1 MNNLTFVISV
11 VGTKSYY
18 VKRSKTMTILE
29 YSPEELIREMD
40 LKNILVDYHYE
51 VNQEYQNFDDIEDEE
66 EMIAYITEMLD
77 EAYGEDE
84 QYNPLVAGILYHM
97 VKDDVIE
104 EIYIRDEN
112 AKELEEE
119 RKEIH

>member
-1 MNNLTFVISV
+1 
-11 VGTKSYY
+11 
-18 VKRSKTMTILE
+18 MTILE

-40 LKNILVDYHYE
+40 LKNILIDYHYE

-66 EMIAYITEMLD
+66 EMISYITEMLD
-77 EAYGEDE
+77 ESYGEDE
-84 QYNPLVAGILYHM
+84 QYNPSVAGILYRM

-112 AKELEEE
+112 AKEWDEE

>member
-1 MNNLTFVISV
+1 
-11 VGTKSYY
+11 
-18 VKRSKTMTILE
+18 MTILE

-40 LKNILVDYHYE
+40 LKNILIDYHYE
-51 VNQEYQNFDDIEDEE
+51 VNQEYQNFNDIEDEE

-104 EIYIRDEN
+104 EIHIRDEN
-112 AKELEEE
+112 AREYDEE
-119 RKEIH
+119 RMEIH

>member
-1 MNNLTFVISV
+1 
-11 VGTKSYY
+11 
-18 VKRSKTMTILE
+18 MTILE

-40 LKNILVDYHYE
+40 LKNILIDYHYE

-66 EMIAYITEMLD
+66 EMISYITEMLD

-84 QYNPLVAGILYHM
+84 QYNPLVAGILYRM

-112 AKELEEE
+112 SREWLKWKKFSNNL
-119 RKEIH
+119 

>member
-1 MNNLTFVISV
+1 
-11 VGTKSYY
+11 
-18 VKRSKTMTILE
+18 MTILE

-40 LKNILVDYHYE
+40 LKNILIDYHYE

-66 EMIAYITEMLD
+66 EMIAYIAEMLD

-104 EIYIRDEN
+104 EIHIRDEN
-112 AKELEEE
+112 AREYDEE
-119 RKEIH
+119 RMEIH

>member
-1 MNNLTFVISV
+1 
-11 VGTKSYY
+11 
-18 VKRSKTMTILE
+18 MTILE

-40 LKNILVDYHYE
+40 LKNILIDYHYE

-66 EMIAYITEMLD
+66 EMISYITEMLD

-84 QYNPLVAGILYHM
+84 QYNRLVAGILYHM

-104 EIYIRDEN
+104 EIYIRDED
-112 AKELEEE
+112 AKDYEEAKKE
-119 RKEIH
+119 RF

>member
-1 MNNLTFVISV
+1 
-11 VGTKSYY
+11 
-18 VKRSKTMTILE
+18 MTILE

-40 LKNILVDYHYE
+40 LKNILIDYHYE

-66 EMIAYITEMLD
+66 EMISYITEMLD
-77 EAYGEDE
+77 ESYGEDE
-84 QYNPLVAGILYHM
+84 QYNPLVAGILYRM

-112 AKELEEE
+112 AKEWDEE

>member
-1 MNNLTFVISV
+1 
-11 VGTKSYY
+11 
-18 VKRSKTMTILE
+18 MTILE

-84 QYNPLVAGILYHM
+84 QYNQLVAGILYHM
-97 VKDDVIE
+97 IKDDVIE

-112 AKELEEE
+112 SKEWEEE
-119 RKEIH
+119 RKEIY

>member
-1 MNNLTFVISV
+1 
-11 VGTKSYY
+11 
-18 VKRSKTMTILE
+18 MTILE

-66 EMIAYITEMLD
+66 EMTSYISEMLD
-77 EAYGEDE
+77 EAYGENE
-84 QYNPLVAGILYHM
+84 QYNQLVAGILYRM

-104 EIYIRDEN
+104 EVYIRDKN
-112 AKELEEE
+112 AREWDEA
-119 RKEIH
+119 RMEIH

>member
-1 MNNLTFVISV
+1 
-11 VGTKSYY
+11 
-18 VKRSKTMTILE
+18 MTILE

-40 LKNILVDYHYE
+40 LKNILIDYHYE

-84 QYNPLVAGILYHM
+84 QYNQLVAGILYHM

-112 AKELEEE
+112 SKEWDEE
-119 RKEIH
+119 RMEIR

>member
-1 MNNLTFVISV
+1 MIFLHKPYI
-11 VGTKSYY
+11 KSHNG
-18 VKRSKTMTILE
+18 KSRLCF
-29 YSPEELIREMD
+29 D
-40 LKNILVDYHYE
+40 VDINEQKKKIWYE

-104 EIYIRDEN
+104 EIHIRDEN
-112 AKELEEE
+112 AREYDEE
-119 RKEIH
+119 RMEIH

>member
-1 MNNLTFVISV
+1 
-11 VGTKSYY
+11 
-18 VKRSKTMTILE
+18 MTILE

-66 EMIAYITEMLD
+66 EMISYISEMLD

-84 QYNPLVAGILYHM
+84 QYNQLVAGILYRM
-97 VKDDVIE
+97 IKDDVIE

-112 AKELEEE
+112 SREWEEE
-119 RKEIH
+119 RMEIR

>member
-1 MNNLTFVISV
+1 MQPNEHDDWINQRNAAFNDFVP
-11 VGTKSYY
+11 
-18 VKRSKTMTILE
+18 L
-29 YSPEELIREMD
+29 
-40 LKNILVDYHYE
+40 N
-51 VNQEYQNFDDIEDEE
+51 DEE

-112 AKELEEE
+112 AREYDEE
-119 RKEIH
+119 RMEIH

>member
-1 MNNLTFVISV
+1 
-11 VGTKSYY
+11 
-18 VKRSKTMTILE
+18 MTILE

-66 EMIAYITEMLD
+66 EMISYISEMLD

-84 QYNPLVAGILYHM
+84 QYNSLVAGILYRM

-112 AKELEEE
+112 SREWEEE
-119 RKEIH
+119 RREIH

>member
-1 MNNLTFVISV
+1 
-11 VGTKSYY
+11 
-18 VKRSKTMTILE
+18 MTILE

-40 LKNILVDYHYE
+40 LKNILIDYHYE

-66 EMIAYITEMLD
+66 EMISYITEMLD
-77 EAYGEDE
+77 EAYVEDE
-84 QYNPLVAGILYHM
+84 QYNPLVAGILYRM

-112 AKELEEE
+112 AKEWDEE
-119 RKEIH
+119 RMEIH

>member
-1 MNNLTFVISV
+1 
-11 VGTKSYY
+11 
-18 VKRSKTMTILE
+18 MTILE

-40 LKNILVDYHYE
+40 LKNILIDYHYE
-51 VNQEYQNFDDIEDEE
+51 VNQEYQNFDDIENEE
-66 EMIAYITEMLD
+66 EMIAYIIEMLD

-112 AKELEEE
+112 ARELDEE
-119 RKEIH
+119 RMEIH

>member
-1 MNNLTFVISV
+1 
-11 VGTKSYY
+11 
-18 VKRSKTMTILE
+18 MTILE

-40 LKNILVDYHYE
+40 LKNILIDYHYE

-77 EAYGEDE
+77 ESYGEDE
-84 QYNPLVAGILYHM
+84 QYNPLVAGILYRM

-104 EIYIRDEN
+104 EIYIHDEN
-112 AKELEEE
+112 AREFDEE
-119 RKEIH
+119 RIEIY

>member
-1 MNNLTFVISV
+1 
-11 VGTKSYY
+11 
-18 VKRSKTMTILE
+18 MTILE

-66 EMIAYITEMLD
+66 EMVFYITEMLD

-84 QYNPLVAGILYHM
+84 QYNPLVAGILYRM

-112 AKELEEE
+112 VKEWDEV
-119 RKEIH
+119 RREIH

>member
-1 MNNLTFVISV
+1 
-11 VGTKSYY
+11 
-18 VKRSKTMTILE
+18 MTILE

-40 LKNILVDYHYE
+40 LKNILIDYHYE
-51 VNQEYQNFDDIEDEE
+51 VNQEYQNFDDIENEE

-104 EIYIRDEN
+104 EIHIRDEN
-112 AKELEEE
+112 AREYDEE
-119 RKEIH
+119 RMEIH

>member
-1 MNNLTFVISV
+1 
-11 VGTKSYY
+11 
-18 VKRSKTMTILE
+18 MTILE

-40 LKNILVDYHYE
+40 LKNILIDYHYE

-66 EMIAYITEMLD
+66 EMIAYITEMLY

-112 AKELEEE
+112 SREWEEE
-119 RKEIH
+119 RMEIR

>member
-1 MNNLTFVISV
+1 
-11 VGTKSYY
+11 
-18 VKRSKTMTILE
+18 MTILE

-40 LKNILVDYHYE
+40 LKNILIDYHYE

-77 EAYGEDE
+77 ESYGEDE

-112 AKELEEE
+112 AREYDEE
-119 RKEIH
+119 RMEIY

>member
-1 MNNLTFVISV
+1 
-11 VGTKSYY
+11 
-18 VKRSKTMTILE
+18 MTILE

-40 LKNILVDYHYE
+40 LKNILIDYHYE

-66 EMIAYITEMLD
+66 EMISYITEMLD

-84 QYNPLVAGILYHM
+84 QYNQLVAGILYRM
-97 VKDDVIE
+97 IKDDVIE

-112 AKELEEE
+112 SREWEEE
-119 RKEIH
+119 RMEIR

>member
-1 MNNLTFVISV
+1 
-11 VGTKSYY
+11 
-18 VKRSKTMTILE
+18 MTILE

-66 EMIAYITEMLD
+66 EMISYITEMLD

-84 QYNPLVAGILYHM
+84 QYNLLVAGILYRM

-112 AKELEEE
+112 AKEWDEVK
-119 RKEIH
+119 REIH

>member
-1 MNNLTFVISV
+1 
-11 VGTKSYY
+11 
-18 VKRSKTMTILE
+18 MTILE

-66 EMIAYITEMLD
+66 EMISYITEMLD
-77 EAYGEDE
+77 ESYGEDE

-112 AKELEEE
+112 AKEWDEE
-119 RKEIH
+119 RREIH

>member
-1 MNNLTFVISV
+1 
-11 VGTKSYY
+11 
-18 VKRSKTMTILE
+18 MTILE

-66 EMIAYITEMLD
+66 EMVSYITEMLD

-84 QYNPLVAGILYHM
+84 QYNQLVAGILYRM

-112 AKELEEE
+112 AKEWDEV
-119 RKEIH
+119 RREIH

>member
-1 MNNLTFVISV
+1 
-11 VGTKSYY
+11 
-18 VKRSKTMTILE
+18 MTILE

-40 LKNILVDYHYE
+40 LKNILLDYHYE

-66 EMIAYITEMLD
+66 EMVSYITEMLD

-84 QYNPLVAGILYHM
+84 QYNQLVAGILYRM

-112 AKELEEE
+112 AKEWDEV
-119 RKEIH
+119 RREIH

>member
-1 MNNLTFVISV
+1 
-11 VGTKSYY
+11 
-18 VKRSKTMTILE
+18 MTILE

-40 LKNILVDYHYE
+40 LKNILIDYHYE

-84 QYNPLVAGILYHM
+84 QYNQLVAGILYHM

-112 AKELEEE
+112 AREWDEE

>member
-1 MNNLTFVISV
+1 
-11 VGTKSYY
+11 
-18 VKRSKTMTILE
+18 MTVLE

-40 LKNILVDYHYE
+40 LKNILIDYHYE

-84 QYNPLVAGILYHM
+84 QYNQLVAGILYHM

-112 AKELEEE
+112 SREWEEE
-119 RKEIH
+119 RMEIR

>member
-1 MNNLTFVISV
+1 
-11 VGTKSYY
+11 
-18 VKRSKTMTILE
+18 MTILE

-40 LKNILVDYHYE
+40 LKNILIDYHYE

-77 EAYGEDE
+77 ESYGEDE

-104 EIYIRDEN
+104 EIHIRDEN
-112 AKELEEE
+112 AREYDEE
-119 RKEIH
+119 RMEIH

>member
-1 MNNLTFVISV
+1 
-11 VGTKSYY
+11 
-18 VKRSKTMTILE
+18 MTILE

-66 EMIAYITEMLD
+66 EMISYITEMLD
-77 EAYGEDE
+77 ESYGENE

-112 AKELEEE
+112 AKEWDEE
-119 RKEIH
+119 RREIH

>member
-1 MNNLTFVISV
+1 
-11 VGTKSYY
+11 
-18 VKRSKTMTILE
+18 MTILE
-29 YSPEELIREMD
+29 YSPEELIREID

-66 EMIAYITEMLD
+66 EMISYITEMLD
-77 EAYGEDE
+77 ESYGEDE
-84 QYNPLVAGILYHM
+84 QYNPSVAGILYRM

-112 AKELEEE
+112 AKEWDEE

>member
-1 MNNLTFVISV
+1 
-11 VGTKSYY
+11 
-18 VKRSKTMTILE
+18 MTILE

-40 LKNILVDYHYE
+40 LKNILIDYHYE

-84 QYNPLVAGILYHM
+84 QYNQLVEGILYHM

-104 EIYIRDEN
+104 EIHIRDEN
-112 AKELEEE
+112 AREYDEE
-119 RKEIH
+119 RMEIH